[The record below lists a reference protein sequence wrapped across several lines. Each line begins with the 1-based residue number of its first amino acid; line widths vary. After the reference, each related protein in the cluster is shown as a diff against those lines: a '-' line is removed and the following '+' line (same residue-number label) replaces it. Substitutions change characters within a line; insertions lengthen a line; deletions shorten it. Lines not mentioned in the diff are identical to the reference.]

1 MLQQYD
7 QGTWQPLSF
16 FSKKMSKTERRYST
30 FDRELLAVYL
40 AIKHFRHLL
49 EGRHFHVLTDHK
61 PLTYALHTRS
71 DRHSP
76 RQARHLD
83 YISQF
88 TSTIRHIHGQDN
100 VVADALSRVE
110 MNALC
115 FGKPP
120 VVDFVSMAKAQ
131 KLNPQIRA
139 LQSSPNTSLKIEAVP
154 IACSPTDTILCDTST
169 GTQRPLIPL
178 DWRRVIFDSMHGLSH
193 PGIWATQKLITA
205 RFVWPGVNADV
216 RRWSRSCIQCQHS
229 KIHRHTIAPLQ
240 SLPLPQARFDIVHI
254 DLIGPLPPSQGF
266 TYLLTCMDRFTRW
279 PEAYPLSSI
288 TAEAVAQAFIH
299 GWISRFGAPS
309 QIVTDRGRQFES
321 GFCGRHLRLCWG

>member
-1 MLQQYD
+1 MAVGAQRCFNSM
-7 QGTWQPLSF
+7 T
-16 FSKKMSKTERRYST
+16 
-30 FDRELLAVYL
+30 RELGNLSHSSRKRCQTQRDATAPSTGKFWQSTWPSNTSV
-40 AIKHFRHLL
+40 IFWRDVT
-49 EGRHFHVLTDHK
+49 FHVLTDHK
-61 PLTYALHTRS
+61 PLTYALHTCS

-115 FGKPP
+115 FGEPP

-131 KLNPQIRA
+131 KLDPQIRA

-154 IACSPTDTILCDTST
+154 IACSPTDTVLCDTST

-193 PGIWATQKLITA
+193 PGIRATQKLITA
-205 RFVWPGVNADV
+205 RFVWPGVNVDV
-216 RRWSRSCIQCQHS
+216 RRWCIQCQRS

-240 SLPLPQARFDIVHI
+240 SLPLPQARFDI
-254 DLIGPLPPSQGF
+254 
-266 TYLLTCMDRFTRW
+266 
-279 PEAYPLSSI
+279 SI
-288 TAEAVAQAFIH
+288 
-299 GWISRFGAPS
+299 S
-309 QIVTDRGRQFES
+309 
-321 GFCGRHLRLCWG
+321 